1 MENKYEVV
9 KSQIKEQ
16 LLSNKIKPGE
26 KLPSIR
32 VAAER
37 WACSVN
43 TAIRAYQE
51 LEKEHLIYAVPKS
64 GYYAVLR
71 SGSHIQTT
79 IERIDFSAASPDP
92 QVMPYKDFQHCLN
105 RAIELYEDQLFAY
118 SDPQGFFSL
127 RRELEKHLASSQI
140 FALPSHICVVSGGQQ
155 ALHLL
160 ASMPFPNG
168 KTAVLVEQPTF
179 HGMLRSLELLGITTL
194 GIERTMDGIDLDE
207 LERHFRNNQ
216 IKFFYTVPRFH
227 NPLGAC
233 YVEEQK
239 KEIARLAERYD
250 VYILEDD
257 YLADMEIRSKSD
269 PIYSYDQ
276 SGHVV
281 YVKSFSKIM
290 LPGLRLATV
299 VLPSSLMETFRMFK
313 ASCDSSTAVLSQAA
327 LELYLK
333 CGMYEHHAG
342 MVRERYRLRME
353 SLADACRRHLPPA
366 FGAEIG
372 CGGIF
377 SRILLPESIN
387 PNDLIAALHHQNVRI
402 TSTDQSYLR
411 AFTRDNGLRVSII
424 QTDEVQ
430 IEKGIAMLA
439 ETAAAL
445 EQKQKKEGLWRV
457 IDWRE

>member
-16 LLSNKIKPGE
+16 LLATKIKPGE

-32 VAAER
+32 AAAKR
-37 WACSVN
+37 WTCSVN

-71 SGSHIQTT
+71 SASSAQTT

-127 RRELEKHLASSQI
+127 RRELEKHLAHSQV
-140 FALPSHICVVSGGQQ
+140 FAEPSNICVVSGGQQ

-233 YVEEQK
+233 YTEAQK
-239 KEIARLAERYD
+239 KEIARLAKRYD
-250 VYILEDD
+250 VFILEDD
-257 YLADMEIRSKSD
+257 YLADMEISGKTD
-269 PIYSYDQ
+269 PIYSYDP

-313 ASCDSSTAVLSQAA
+313 ASCDSSTSVLSQAA
-327 LELYLK
+327 LELYFK
-333 CGMYEHHAG
+333 CGMYEHHAE
-342 MVRERYRLRME
+342 MIRERYRLRME
-353 SLADACRRHLPPA
+353 CLADACRRHLPPT
-366 FGAEIG
+366 FRFEIG
-372 CGGIF
+372 KAGIF
-377 SRILLPESIN
+377 SRTLLPESIN

-411 AFTRDNGLRVSII
+411 TFKRDNGLRVSII
-424 QTDEVQ
+424 QTDADQ
-430 IEKGIAMLA
+430 IERGIALLA

-457 IDWRE
+457 TDWRE

>member
-9 KSQIKEQ
+9 KSQIREQ
-16 LLSNKIKPGE
+16 LLANKIKPGE

-32 VAAER
+32 IAAQR
-37 WACSVN
+37 WECSVN

-71 SGSHIQTT
+71 APSRVQTP

-127 RRELEKHLASSQI
+127 RRELEKHLAHSQV

-179 HGMLRSLELLGITTL
+179 HGMLRSLELLGITAL

-233 YVEEQK
+233 YTEEQK

-257 YLADMEIRSKSD
+257 YLADMEIRAKSD

-313 ASCDSSTAVLSQAA
+313 ASCDSSTSVLSQAA
-327 LELYLK
+327 LELYLN
-333 CGMYEHHAG
+333 CGMYERHAA

-366 FGAEIG
+366 FGSEVG
-372 CGGIF
+372 YGGIF
-377 SRILLPESIN
+377 SRILLPESLN

-424 QTDEVQ
+424 QADEEQ
-430 IEKGIAMLA
+430 IEKGIALLA
-439 ETAAAL
+439 QTAAAL
-445 EQKQKKEGLWRV
+445 EHKQKKEGLWRV

>member
-9 KSQIKEQ
+9 KSHIKEQ
-16 LLSNKIKPGE
+16 LLTNKIKPGE

-32 VAAER
+32 AVSEQ
-37 WACSVN
+37 WTCSIN

-51 LEKEHLIYAVPKS
+51 LEKEHLIYSVPKS

-71 SGSHIQTT
+71 SASSPQSTV
-79 IERIDFSAASPDP
+79 ERIDFSAASPDP

-105 RAIELYEDQLFAY
+105 RAIELYEDQLFSY

-127 RRELEKHLASSQI
+127 RRELEKHLAASQVFAPPSQI
-140 FALPSHICVVSGGQQ
+140 SIVSGGQQ

-160 ASMPFPNG
+160 SAMPFPNG
-168 KTAVLVEQPTF
+168 KNAILVEQPTF
-179 HGMLRSLELLGITTL
+179 HGMLRTLELFGVTTL
-194 GIERTMDGIDLDE
+194 GIERTADGIDLDE

-227 NPLGAC
+227 NPLGVSYTEA
-233 YVEEQK
+233 QK

-257 YLADMEIRSKSD
+257 YLADMETRAKAD

-276 SGHVV
+276 SGHVI

-299 VLPSSLMETFRMFK
+299 VLPTALMETFRMFK
-313 ASCDSSTAVLSQAA
+313 ASCDSSTSVLSQAA

-333 CGMYEHHAG
+333 CGMYEHHST
-342 MVRERYRLRME
+342 MVRERYKVRLQA
-353 SLADACRRHLPPA
+353 LADACRRHLSA
-366 FGAEIG
+366 DFRVQIG
-372 CGGIF
+372 EGGIF

-387 PNDLIAALHHQNVRI
+387 SNDVIAGLHHQNVRI
-402 TSTDQSYLR
+402 TSTDQNYLR
-411 AFTRDNGLRVSII
+411 TFKRDNGVRVSII
-424 QTDEVQ
+424 QTDEES
-430 IEKGIAMLA
+430 IEKGVALLA
-439 ETAAAL
+439 KTVAAI
-445 EQKQKKEGLWRV
+445 EEKQKKAGYWRM
-457 IDWRE
+457 IDWN

>member
-9 KSQIKEQ
+9 KSRIKEQ
-16 LLSNKIKPGE
+16 LLANKIKPGE

-32 VAAER
+32 AASEQ

-51 LEKEHLIYAVPKS
+51 LEKEHLIYSVPKS

-71 SGSHIQTT
+71 SASSLQSTV
-79 IERIDFSAASPDP
+79 ERIDFSAASPDP

-105 RAIELYEDQLFAY
+105 RAIELYEDQLFSY

-127 RRELEKHLASSQI
+127 RRELESHLASSQV
-140 FALPSHICVVSGGQQ
+140 FASPSQISVVSGGQQ

-160 ASMPFPNG
+160 AAMPFPNG
-168 KTAVLVEQPTF
+168 KNAVLVEQPTF
-179 HGMLRSLELLGITTL
+179 HGMLRCLELFGVTTL
-194 GIERTMDGIDLDE
+194 GIERGADGIDLDE

-216 IKFFYTVPRFH
+216 IKFFYTIPRFH
-227 NPLGAC
+227 NPLGASFT
-233 YVEEQK
+233 ETQK

-257 YLADMEIRSKSD
+257 YLADMEVTAKAD

-276 SGHVV
+276 SGHVI

-299 VLPSSLMETFRMFK
+299 VLPASLMETFRMFK
-313 ASCDSSTAVLSQAA
+313 ASCDSSTSVLSQAA

-333 CGMYEHHAG
+333 CGMYEHHSA
-342 MVRERYRLRME
+342 MVREHYQARMQA
-353 SLADACRRHLPPA
+353 LGDACKRHLSPA
-366 FGAEIG
+366 FRTEIVK
-372 CGGIF
+372 GGIF
-377 SRILLPESIN
+377 SRILLPDWIN
-387 PNDLIAALHHQNVRI
+387 PNDLIAGLHHQNVRI
-402 TSTDQSYLR
+402 TSTDQNYLR
-411 AFTRDNGLRVSII
+411 TFPRDNGVRVSII
-424 QTDEVQ
+424 QTDEDQ
-430 IEKGIAMLA
+430 IEKGIRLLA
-439 ETAAAL
+439 ETAASI
-445 EQKQKKEGLWRV
+445 EEKQKKDGYWRV
-457 IDWRE
+457 IDWT